1 MSNTQWTTGLCDVVN
16 GSQIVIGT
24 ASCDWQ
30 NQISANDIFKVNL
43 DGESVYN
50 IGAVSSASKIILS
63 ANYTGST
70 NTGLSY
76 IVGRNFSINRGYY
89 RLSQGDYDFAEIL
102 SQDTIDPI
110 DEDINTLFGAYITGS
125 AIGTLASSFA
135 INMDAT
141 LCRFW
146 TDNLTSS
153 RNFRLPDQSATLVG
167 LGVEQ
172 EFSAD
177 QTFNASVW
185 IKGNA
190 SIDGALNL
198 DSLNIQTLNAS
209 DLNATTGDID
219 TLHSTTLTVNSLTA
233 TTGDVDTL
241 HSAILTA
248 NNLNATTG
256 DIETLHSTNFTASE
270 IIASSMKVSDLTN
283 NRIVI
288 AGTSGE
294 LEDDA
299 NLTWDGSLL
308 TVTGNLTVTGS
319 AVIVTASN
327 LSVKDPLIVLAKDQ
341 SGAAAF
347 DAGLIVERGSSQNV
361 GMFWDESADKWV
373 MAYTD
378 ETGMTA
384 GNVIIASYG
393 DLRVWDFQAEDL
405 SASNINASAGD
416 ISTLHSATFTA
427 NDVNATTGDID
438 TFHSLTF
445 TANNLDASTGD
456 ANTLHS
462 SVFTASNL
470 TASRLILIGEVQSD
484 LLQTKDVLTDFVVSG
499 LLPATSAGLT
509 SNISTGQA
517 YVMGKRIVKANTT
530 AHTYTANRDTY
541 VDISKSALFTFSGV
555 LNASSAPS
563 IAASSIRLAKSV
575 TNATA
580 IISVTDLREL
590 DFTIGTSSRDININR
605 LHTATLIANDINA
618 TTGDI
623 LTLTASNLDASTGD
637 INTLHSGTLTVND
650 LNATTGD
657 IETLH
662 SLIFTASNVNA
673 STGNIHTLHTNTLTA
688 STYTA
693 MTRANASIDAI
704 QSNITNINAS
714 IAQNASDIVVANAS
728 IDALQADKISK
739 TIFNAKG
746 DILTASA
753 DDTPSIITVG
763 ANNTVLT
770 ADSAQIGGLKWS
782 VPAGGGDVAGPA
794 TNTDLYIPQWNGVD
808 SKVLKNGFAK
818 SDLVLQPNPIL
829 KTANYQILASDN
841 MILASGNITITLA
854 SASSKHGIRIGNR
867 SLDANASTLVKKS
880 GGDTIEGNA
889 SLNLANKYDT
899 VYLIGDGTNTHFQF

>member
-445 TANNLDASTGD
+445 TA
-456 ANTLHS
+456 
-462 SVFTASNL
+462 
-470 TASRLILIGEVQSD
+470 
-484 LLQTKDVLTDFVVSG
+484 
-499 LLPATSAGLT
+499 
-509 SNISTGQA
+509 
-517 YVMGKRIVKANTT
+517 
-530 AHTYTANRDTY
+530 
-541 VDISKSALFTFSGV
+541 
-555 LNASSAPS
+555 
-563 IAASSIRLAKSV
+563 
-575 TNATA
+575 
-580 IISVTDLREL
+580 
-590 DFTIGTSSRDININR
+590 
-605 LHTATLIANDINA
+605 
-618 TTGDI
+618 
-623 LTLTASNLDASTGD
+623 
-637 INTLHSGTLTVND
+637 
-650 LNATTGD
+650 
-657 IETLH
+657 
-662 SLIFTASNVNA
+662 SNVNA